1 MEEFFQYD
9 TQDYTS
15 WFQGVVPV
23 INQSAFVNYENRG
36 SSMKGPILGSSNRNI
51 HKRMMEMLIKM
62 RRIPV
67 AGGEPQPEIEQCQRH
82 MISERMRRKKQKQCY
97 LALHSLLPSG
107 TKVSIINTITYLE
120 YYT

>member
-9 TQDYTS
+9 TQDYMS
-15 WFQGVVPV
+15 WFQEVVPM

-36 SSMKGPILGSSNRNI
+36 SSMKGLIGGSTNRNI
-51 HKRMMEMLIKM
+51 HKRMMEMLIKR

-67 AGGEPQPEIEQCQRH
+67 AGVEQLPERKRCQRH
-82 MISERMRRKKQKQCY
+82 MISERMRREKQKQCY

-107 TKVSIINTITYLE
+107 TKVYIYI
-120 YYT
+120 